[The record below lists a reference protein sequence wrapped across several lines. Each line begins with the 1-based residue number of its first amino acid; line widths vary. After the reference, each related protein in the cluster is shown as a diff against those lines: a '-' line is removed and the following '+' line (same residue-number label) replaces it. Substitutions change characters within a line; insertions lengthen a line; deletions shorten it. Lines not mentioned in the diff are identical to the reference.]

1 MICNRCSTE
10 TNYHIRSMFNE
21 QTICMDCK
29 DKEMKHPDYKK
40 AQDADHQQIM
50 QGNYNFKGIG
60 KPTNL

>member
-1 MICNRCSTE
+1 
-10 TNYHIRSMFNE
+10 MFNE

-60 KPTNL
+60 KPTDL